1 MACAWILAIDQ
12 GTTNTKALLADREG
26 RAVYRASAPLEILQ
40 PRPGFVEQDP
50 LALWQSVVQVI
61 AACVRYARSEGAT
74 IAGIAIANQRE
85 TAVTWRRAA
94 AGSAA
99 AGEPVGNAITWQCRR
114 SEPVCERLRAHA
126 ATIQSI
132 SGLPLDPLVS
142 ATKWAWVFDRHPE
155 LRAQA
160 ERGDLH
166 LGTVDAWLL
175 YNLTGG
181 RVHAT
186 DHTNASR
193 TALLSLAT
201 LGWDPALCD
210 LFGIPPAALPAVRP
224 SSGNFGSC
232 AAIPELAGVP
242 IVAMIGDSHAALVG
256 HGRYQPGTVKATYG
270 TGSSLMMLTPG
281 LVTEAKLLARTVAW
295 SAAGGA
301 HFALEGNIAMSG
313 AAVQWV
319 GEFLGLA
326 HPIDDAAA
334 LAATVPDAAGLILV
348 PAMVGLGAPY
358 WDSAVRGI
366 MTNVERTHTAAHLA
380 RAAIDAIAFQVA
392 DVLEAME
399 DAARVKL
406 PVLLADGGATRN
418 DSLMQMQADVLDRPV
433 DRSTQEDLSARGA
446 ALLGGLALGWW
457 RSLDELAALPKS
469 AQTFAPRRSPA
480 DREQLRGAWRLA
492 IERARLRDHRKEAT
506 HDRHS

>member
-1 MACAWILAIDQ
+1 MTGEWILAIDQ
-12 GTTNTKALLADREG
+12 GTTNTKAILVDREG
-26 RAVYRASAPLEILQ
+26 RIVYRASTPLEILQ
-40 PRPGFVEQDP
+40 PQPGFVEQDP
-50 LALWQSVVQVI
+50 LAFWESVVQVI
-61 AACVRYARSEGAT
+61 AACVRHVQAERAA
-74 IAGIAIANQRE
+74 IAGIAISNQRE
-85 TAVTWRRAA
+85 TAVAWRRAGA
-94 AGSAA
+94 HSSA

-114 SEPVCERLRAHA
+114 SAPVCERLRAHA

-132 SGLPLDPLVS
+132 TGLPLDPLLS
-142 ATKWAWVFDRHPE
+142 ATKWAWLFDQHPE

-160 ERGDLH
+160 ARGELH

-175 YNLTGG
+175 YNLTAGK
-181 RVHAT
+181 VHAT

-201 LGWDPALCD
+201 LDWDPAMGD
-210 LFGIPPAALPAVRP
+210 LFGIPRAALPMVRA
-224 SSGNFGSC
+224 SSGDFATC
-232 AAIPELAGVP
+232 AAIPELADVP
-242 IVAMIGDSHAALVG
+242 IVAMIGDSHAALLG

-270 TGSSLMMLTPG
+270 TGSSLMMLTPEF
-281 LVTEAKLLARTVAW
+281 VTEAKQLARTVAW
-295 SAAGGA
+295 SSEDGA

-326 HPIDDAAA
+326 HPVEDAAA

-358 WDSAVRGI
+358 WDSAARGLV
-366 MTNVERTHTAAHLA
+366 TNVERSHTAAHLA
-380 RAAIDAIAFQVA
+380 RAAVDAIAFQVA

-399 DAARVKL
+399 NAAHVTL

-418 DSLMQMQADVLDRPV
+418 DALMQMQADVLGRPV
-433 DRSTQEDLSARGA
+433 HRSTQEDLSARGA

-469 AQTFAPRRSPA
+469 VQPFEPKKSQA
-480 DREQLRGAWRLA
+480 DRERLRGAWRLA
-492 IERARLRDHRKEAT
+492 VERARLKVGSGA
-506 HDRHS
+506 